1 MNAFDLETLI
11 VWIVAF
17 AEGFSTLAVEVIA
30 IRLAIPVAG
39 SSMTLT
45 GVMLG
50 VVLFALSAGYWHGG
64 ELSARWENSRTRA
77 ALTRNLLLSGAIYV
91 ALSFPAEALLL
102 GKLLDAGLSLA
113 LGIGVAATALF
124 AVPVYLVAQTVP
136 LLAELT
142 NTEGKAGK
150 ASGKVL
156 FYSTLGSVAGG
167 IVTPIFLFPHLGVRG
182 STYVVGGLLFGAS
195 ALIAARWAGRWK
207 ILAAGAL
214 FLAAV
219 HFIGVAAKPANEQ
232 FSFDSAHQNIRIVV
246 ERAAAGRLERV
257 MYLNGGRASGI
268 YCDTGQSSFE
278 YVREAGQ
285 VLIAARSPYVLAI
298 GAAGFTF
305 PRDAA
310 ALPFVKQVDAVDV
323 DPVVRAIAE
332 RQFLRQPLP
341 AKIRFFPL
349 SARYALRRF
358 RQQGMRYGFALL
370 DAYSGMGVPDELLTA
385 DFFRDVHAVV
395 ERAAVNLILDRAAES
410 EFASNVLASFRNV
423 FGRVWLK
430 DVKPGDA
437 DMTNFLVTNWEIPG
451 SAEWTGTGRIYTD
464 DRNTADRDHVDMIWG
479 SAE

>member
-1 MNAFDLETLI
+1 MNAFDLEILTI
-11 VWIVAF
+11 WIVAF

-30 IRLAIPVAG
+30 IRLAIPVVG

-64 ELSARWENSRTRA
+64 ALSARWESARTRA
-77 ALTRNLLLSGAIYV
+77 ALARNLLLTGVLYA
-91 ALSFPAEALLL
+91 ALSFPAEAFLL
-102 GKLLDAGLSLA
+102 GKLLDGGLSLA
-113 LGIGVAATALF
+113 LAIGVAAAALF
-124 AVPVYLVAQTVP
+124 AAPVYLVAQTVP

-156 FYSTLGSVAGG
+156 FYSTVGSVAGG

-182 STYVVGGLLFGAS
+182 SSYAVCGLLLAAS
-195 ALIAARWAGRWK
+195 AIMAARWASRWK
-207 ILAAGAL
+207 ILGGGVL
-214 FLAAV
+214 LLAAV
-219 HFIGVAAKPANEQ
+219 YFMGVAARPANEQ
-232 FSFDSAHQNIRIVV
+232 FAFDSAHQNIRVVV
-246 ERAAAGRLERV
+246 EQAAGRPERV

-268 YCDTGQSSFE
+268 FCDTGQSSFP
-278 YVREAGQ
+278 YVREAD
-285 VLIAARSPYVLAI
+285 VLLTAARSPYVLAI

-310 ALPFVKQVDAVDV
+310 ALPFVQRVDAVDV
-323 DPVVRAIAE
+323 DPAVRAIAE
-332 RQFLRQPLP
+332 REFLRQPLP
-341 AKIRFFPL
+341 ATIRFFPL

-358 RQQGMRYGFALL
+358 RQQGTRYGFALL
-370 DAYSGMGVPDELLTA
+370 DAYSGMGVPDELLTV
-385 DFFRDVHAVV
+385 DFLGDVKAVA
-395 ERAAVNLILDRAAES
+395 EHTAANLILDRAAES
-410 EFASNVLASFRNV
+410 EFASNVLESFRKV

-437 DMTNFLVTNWEIPG
+437 EMTNFLVTNWEIPG

-464 DRNTADRDHVDMIWG
+464 DRNTADRDHVEMIWG
-479 SAE
+479 GAE

>member
-1 MNAFDLETLI
+1 MNGVDLEILTI
-11 VWIVAF
+11 WIVAF

-30 IRLAIPVAG
+30 IRLAIPVVG

-50 VVLFALSAGYWHGG
+50 VVLFALSVGYWHGG
-64 ELSARWENSRTRA
+64 ALSARWENSRTRT
-77 ALTRNLLLSGAIYV
+77 ALTRNLLLSGAIYA
-91 ALSFPAEALLL
+91 ALSFPAEAILL

-124 AVPVYLVAQTVP
+124 AVPIYFVAQTVP

-156 FYSTLGSVAGG
+156 FYSTIGSVAGG
-167 IVTPIFLFPHLGVRG
+167 IVTPIFLFPRLGVRG
-182 STYVVGGLLFGAS
+182 STYVVSGLLFGAS
-195 ALIAARWAGRWK
+195 ALMAARWAGRWK
-207 ILAAGAL
+207 ILGAGTL

-219 HFIGVAAKPANEQ
+219 HFIGVASKPANEQ
-232 FSFDSAHQNIRIVV
+232 FSFDSAHQNIRIVA
-246 ERAAAGRLERV
+246 EKTAAGRAERV

-268 YCDTGQSSFE
+268 FSDTGQSSFE
-278 YVREAGQ
+278 YVQEAGRA
-285 VLIAARSPYVLAI
+285 LATARSPYVLAI

-323 DPVVRAIAE
+323 DPVVRTIAE

-341 AKIRFFPL
+341 AKIRFFPR

-370 DAYSGMGVPDELLTA
+370 DAYSGMGVPDELLTV
-385 DFFRDVHAVV
+385 DFFRDVHAVA
-395 ERAAVNLILDRAAES
+395 ERVAVNFILDRAAES
-410 EFASNVLASFRNV
+410 EFASNALTSFRNV

-430 DVKPGDA
+430 DVKPGNA
-437 DMTNFLVTNWEIPG
+437 EITNFLVTSWEIPG

-464 DRNTADRDHVDMIWG
+464 DRNTADRDHVEMIWG
-479 SAE
+479 SGE

>member
-1 MNAFDLETLI
+1 
-11 VWIVAF
+11 
-17 AEGFSTLAVEVIA
+17 
-30 IRLAIPVAG
+30 
-39 SSMTLT
+39 MTLT

-64 ELSARWENSRTRA
+64 VLSARWESSRTRA
-77 ALTRNLLLSGAIYV
+77 ALARNLLLSGAIYA
-91 ALSFPAEALLL
+91 ALSFPAEAFLL

-124 AVPVYLVAQTVP
+124 AAPVYLVAQTVP

-182 STYVVGGLLFGAS
+182 STYVICGLLVGAS
-195 ALIAARWAGRWK
+195 ALMAAGWTGRWK
-207 ILAAGAL
+207 ILGAGAL
-214 FLAAV
+214 VLAAV
-219 HFIGVAAKPANEQ
+219 HFTGVAAKPSNEQ
-232 FSFDSAHQNIRIVV
+232 FSYDSAHQNIRIVV
-246 ERAAAGRLERV
+246 EPGAAGRLERV

-268 YCDTGQSSFE
+268 FCDTGQSSFE
-278 YVREAGQ
+278 YVREADRE
-285 VLIAARSPYVLAI
+285 LTAAGSAYVLAI

-310 ALPFVKQVDAVDV
+310 ALDFVKQVDAVDV
-323 DPVVRAIAE
+323 DPAVRAIAE

-358 RQQGMRYGFALL
+358 RQQGSRYGFALL
-370 DAYSGMGVPDELLTA
+370 DAYSGRGVPDELLTV
-385 DFFRDVHAVV
+385 DFFGDVQAVA

-410 EFASNVLASFRNV
+410 EFASNVLASFRKV

-430 DVKPGDA
+430 DVKPGDEETTNYL
-437 DMTNFLVTNWEIPG
+437 MTNWGVPG
-451 SAEWTGTGRIYTD
+451 AVEWTGKGRIYTD
-464 DRNTADRDHVDMIWG
+464 DRNTADRDHVEMLWG
-479 SAE
+479 SGE